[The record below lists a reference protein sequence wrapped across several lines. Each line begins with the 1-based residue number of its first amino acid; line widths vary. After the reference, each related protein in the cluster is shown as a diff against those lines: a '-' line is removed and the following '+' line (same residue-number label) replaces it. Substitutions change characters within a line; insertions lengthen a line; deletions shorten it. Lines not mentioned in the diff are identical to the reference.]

1 MKTRAFPVA
10 VGALVATALLAAAC
24 GSTSSSSAGATSG
37 PSGSSTSVAAP
48 TTSMNIVQIAQSNS
62 DLSTLVA
69 AVQAAGLVNTLEGPG
84 PFTVFAPTNAAF
96 AALPPGTLQT
106 LLQPANKAALTSI
119 LTYHAVAGALK
130 AADVMPGM
138 VMTVNGA
145 TFTVTSTG
153 GKLFITDGKGN
164 VAHIVTT
171 DIVASNGVIHVID
184 AVLLP
189 PTQ

>member
-1 MKTRAFPVA
+1 MKTRTFPVA

>member
-1 MKTRAFPVA
+1 MKTRTFPVA

-24 GSTSSSSAGATSG
+24 GSTSSSSAGTTSG
-37 PSGSSTSVAAP
+37 PAGSSTTVAAP

-62 DLSTLVA
+62 DFSTLVA
-69 AVQAAGLVNTLEGPG
+69 AVQAAGLVNTLEGSG

-119 LTYHAVAGALK
+119 LTYHAVAGAFK
-130 AADVMPGM
+130 AADVMPG
-138 VMTVNGA
+138 VVKTVNGA

-153 GKLFITDGKGN
+153 GKLAITDGKGN
-164 VAHIVTT
+164 VAHIITT